1 MGMSSGQLPLLPQQV
16 QAVQNLLCAPH
27 GKGGND
33 DLVMVIVAV
42 GDGFRQFVKCRFF
55 VLMITI
61 AVRTLN
67 EQIISLAG
75 DDRIMHQERA
85 RYAPN
90 PQRRRHGSFC
100 RLPLRSAPRKRS
112 RGYGRRPYR

>member
-1 MGMSSGQLPLLPQQV
+1 MREGCLLYTS
-16 QAVQNLLCAPH
+16 
-27 GKGGND
+27 ND

-67 EQIISLAG
+67 EQ
-75 DDRIMHQERA
+75 DVYKRQ
-85 RYAPN
+85 
-90 PQRRRHGSFC
+90 
-100 RLPLRSAPRKRS
+100 PLSKALLEDPDPPLS
-112 RGYGRRPYR
+112 Y